1 MQEIKDT
8 DAKPTPPKKPLIFYY
23 IIAMIVVMLLNALLF
38 PSVLE
43 RQVTEVPYN
52 EFLDM
57 VDAGAVTKVAL
68 GESSGELV

>member
-1 MQEIKDT
+1 MKEIKEPQQ
-8 DAKPTPPKKPLIFYY
+8 KPSKKPLIFYY
-23 IIAMIVVMLLNALLF
+23 MVALLVLMLLNALLF
-38 PSVLE
+38 PSMLS

-68 GESSGELV
+68 DESSGELV

>member
-1 MQEIKDT
+1 
-8 DAKPTPPKKPLIFYY
+8 
-23 IIAMIVVMLLNALLF
+23 MIVVMLLNALLF

-57 VDAGAVTKVAL
+57 VDEGQVTEVAL
-68 GESSGELV
+68 SEAEHAI

>member
-1 MQEIKDT
+1 MIQEPEQDK
-8 DAKPTPPKKPLIFYY
+8 KKPRTSLISYY
-23 IIAMIVVMLLNALLF
+23 VVTLLILMLLNALLF
-38 PSVLE
+38 PSMLS

>member
-1 MQEIKDT
+1 MKEIKEPQQ
-8 DAKPTPPKKPLIFYY
+8 KPSKKPLIFYY
-23 IIAMIVVMLLNALLF
+23 MVALLVLMLLNALLF
-38 PSVLE
+38 PSMLS